1 MIKIK
6 WRRWIAA
13 AAIGASAFGVAACD
27 GGDGDVPEDISEEKE
42 DITEEKQDIQEDI
55 P

>member
-1 MIKIK
+1 MN
-6 WRRWIAA
+6 WRKLIAA
-13 AAIGASAFGVAACD
+13 VAIGVSAFGVAACD

-42 DITEEKQDIQEDI
+42 DITEEKQDIQEDL